1 MEKKQISWSLPRVTL
16 LAMTRR
22 LGASILLA
30 SVVIAGCVTSVLLD
44 RLIQRQE
51 ESLQRMIEITRINCI
66 VTDAQG
72 MHSDDLNM
80 LAGFVDML
88 MGYRHD
94 RGCYLDEYVMDVNA
108 KSTVPLKTPSETN
121 LCRILSFASDS
132 SLSEIT
138 GNHIALNEGWTED
151 TFLGSEKVCIITEDV
166 PTFTDMS
173 GTKWVQVTQNDSSSA
188 DLQVIGRIQGQLE
201 GTVYCPFYLNMHE
214 DLTELYRVESCSF
227 TIRDNHFLDNSK
239 AAIYEKFVEP
249 SLSNPLESQT
259 YGVIVQDETYL
270 KALEEIQS
278 NLTMLRLLPPILI
291 LLTGCI
297 GFFASYMTI
306 RSRKKEFAISRC
318 LGITQRKI
326 FTLVIMEQIVLA
338 VLGGMAGIVS
348 GSLASGSG
356 IILADE
362 PTGNLD
368 STNSRNIVE
377 ILLRLAHENDRCVI
391 IVTHDPAVA
400 EAADVILKMKDGR
413 LITDSVMFP

>member
-1 MEKKQISWSLPRVTL
+1 
-16 LAMTRR
+16 
-22 LGASILLA
+22 
-30 SVVIAGCVTSVLLD
+30 
-44 RLIQRQE
+44 
-51 ESLQRMIEITRINCI
+51 
-66 VTDAQG
+66 

-173 GTKWVQVTQNDSSSA
+173 GTQWVQVTQNDSSSA

-239 AAIYEKFVEP
+239 AAIYETFVEP

-306 RSRKKEFAISRC
+306 HSRKKEFAISRC

-348 GSLASGSG
+348 GSLASGSE